1 MTIRYNCRSEVPI
14 SMTQHIPEESTT
26 LDQVI
31 KLADRLTPEEQE
43 QLVEQIKLKW
53 LRRAI
58 DEADESLARGETV
71 SLEELDEH
79 IDSVRQGMLKK
90 GGNE

>member
-1 MTIRYNCRSEVPI
+1 
-14 SMTQHIPEESTT
+14 MTQHIPEESTT

>member
-1 MTIRYNCRSEVPI
+1 MA
-14 SMTQHIPEESTT
+14 QHRPEDNTT

-31 KLADRLTPEEQE
+31 KMADRLTPEEQE

-58 DEADESLARGETV
+58 DEADESLAQGRSV
-71 SLEELDEH
+71 SLEELDKH
-79 IDSVRQGMLKK
+79 IDSAKRKIIEERQK
-90 GGNE
+90 

>member
-1 MTIRYNCRSEVPI
+1 MAQRK
-14 SMTQHIPEESTT
+14 PEENMT

-31 KLADRLTPEEQE
+31 QLADRLTPEEQE

-58 DEADESLARGETV
+58 DEADESLARGESV

-79 IDSVRQGMLKK
+79 IDSARQ
-90 GGNE
+90 NIIEERRQ

>member
-1 MTIRYNCRSEVPI
+1 MA
-14 SMTQHIPEESTT
+14 QQIPDDNTT
-26 LDQVI
+26 LDQVV
-31 KLADRLTPEEQE
+31 KLVDRLSLAEQE

-58 DEADESLARGETV
+58 DEADESLALGKTI

-79 IDSVRQGMLKK
+79 IDSVKQRIIEERRQ
-90 GGNE
+90 